1 MSVLLAF
8 VAAGLFGCGL
18 YLVLS
23 RHVVRMVLGLS
34 LLTTAVNLVVF
45 QAGRIRS
52 AQPPLIAQN
61 AQRLGESADPL
72 PQDRERVSETLKSAG
87 LDRSESWSF
96 ADRFHERLRY
106 EIDPAWA
113 GELPRTVLIDADGKT
128 TVLPGVADLA
138 QVKAWLDAQSK
149 PGR

>member
-72 PQDRERVSETLKSAG
+72 PQALVLTAIVIGFALTVILAALALRVWGAHGTLRTDQIRSAQALGDPFTGEPGHDR
-87 LDRSESWSF
+87 
-96 ADRFHERLRY
+96 
-106 EIDPAWA
+106 
-113 GELPRTVLIDADGKT
+113 
-128 TVLPGVADLA
+128 
-138 QVKAWLDAQSK
+138 
-149 PGR
+149 